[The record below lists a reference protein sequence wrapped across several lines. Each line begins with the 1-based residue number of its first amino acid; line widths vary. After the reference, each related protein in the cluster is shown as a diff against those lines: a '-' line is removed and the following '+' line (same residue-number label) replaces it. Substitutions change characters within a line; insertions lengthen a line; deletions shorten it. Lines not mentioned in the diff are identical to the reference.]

1 MPKLTKSI
9 NSNPDGQTALDR
21 REALKLFGF
30 GAVAAT
36 AGSLLS
42 TETAATPASAKALLN
57 KLSGSTNY
65 GSGKVSI
72 KLPEIAENG
81 AVVPITVSVD
91 SPMTKASY
99 VKAIHI
105 AAELNPRPEVASFH
119 LSPASGKAEVSTRM
133 RMAKTMNVVAV
144 AVMNDGSVQRAVR
157 KVKVTIGGC
166 GG

>member
-1 MPKLTKSI
+1 MSNITHPKDSKL
-9 NSNPDGQTALDR
+9 GR
-21 REALKLFGF
+21 RDALKLFGF

-36 AGSLLS
+36 TGTLLS
-42 TETAATPASAKALLN
+42 DEAAATPASAKALLD
-57 KLSGSTNY
+57 KLSGKTSY
-65 GSGKVSI
+65 GTGKVTI

-91 SPMTKASY
+91 SPMTANNY
-99 VKAIHI
+99 VKAIHL
-105 AAELNPRPEVASFH
+105 AAELNPNPEVASFH
-119 LSPASGKAEVSTRM
+119 LSPASGKAEISTRM
-133 RMAKTMNVVAV
+133 RMAKTMNIVAV